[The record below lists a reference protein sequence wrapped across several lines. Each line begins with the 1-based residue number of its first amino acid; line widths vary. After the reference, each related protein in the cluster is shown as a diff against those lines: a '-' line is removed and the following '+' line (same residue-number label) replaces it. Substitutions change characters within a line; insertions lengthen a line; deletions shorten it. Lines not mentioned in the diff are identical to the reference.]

1 MSLGLL
7 NEPQVQAGL
16 APFVAGFV
24 VALLLFKLRLGG
36 LAATAGFCATAWLIG
51 ELRFAPFTT
60 NHKLMSVALAAPAV
74 GLLADLAFRAGRT
87 TAYVLGVAF
96 AVAAVWVFSSV
107 LAPKAPVQV
116 FTTGGGVVLF
126 VAWTVALTASLHAN
140 SVRGGAV
147 GLGLGL
153 GAGFAALLGATAWY
167 TQLGMALCMASA
179 GFLLVQMIFGRIDA
193 GLVFCLAAGVQGALL
208 AAAALMLGNLGWTPL
223 AILALVPLAA
233 RLPLPTRW
241 PVWGQVVLA
250 SFYTAVCGSAAAASV
265 YLASRGWPSWLQ

>member
-1 MSLGLL
+1 M
-7 NEPQVQAGL
+7 VQAGL
-16 APFVAGFV
+16 APFLAGFLA
-24 VALLLFKLRLGG
+24 ALVLFRLRLGG

-51 ELRFAPFTT
+51 ELRFSPFST
-60 NHKLMSVALAAPAV
+60 NHKLILIALAAPAL
-74 GLLADLAFRAGRT
+74 GLLADLTFRPGRT
-87 TAYVLGVAF
+87 TAYVLGVGFGA
-96 AVAAVWVFSSV
+96 AAVWVFSGV
-107 LAPKAPVQV
+107 LAPKAPVQA
-116 FTTGGGVVLF
+116 FIAGGGIVLF
-126 VAWTVALTASLHAN
+126 VAWTVALTASLQAN

-153 GAGFAALLGATAWY
+153 GAGFAALLGASAWY
-167 TQLGMALCMASA
+167 AQLGMALCMASG

-193 GLVFCLAAGVQGALL
+193 GLAFCLAAGVQGALL

-250 SFYTAVCGSAAAASV
+250 SLYTGTCGGAAAASV
-265 YLASRGWPSWLQ
+265 VLASRGWPSWLQ